1 MKSFFSYVVL
11 PVTFLK
17 KNSITFVRFLI
28 FFRIAI
34 LAVPKVAYKSKKSQ
48 A

>member
-1 MKSFFSYVVL
+1 MKFFLSYVVL

-17 KNSITFVRFLI
+17 KNSITFVGFLI

-34 LAVPKVAYKSKKSQ
+34 LAVPKVDYKSEKSH

>member
-1 MKSFFSYVVL
+1 MKSFLSYVVL
-11 PVTFLK
+11 HVTFLK

-34 LAVPKVAYKSKKSQ
+34 LAVPKVAYKSEKSH